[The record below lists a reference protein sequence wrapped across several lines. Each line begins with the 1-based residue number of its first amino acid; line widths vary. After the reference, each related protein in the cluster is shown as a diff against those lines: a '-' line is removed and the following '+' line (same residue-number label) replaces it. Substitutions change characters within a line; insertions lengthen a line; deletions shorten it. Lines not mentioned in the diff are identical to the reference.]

1 MSEWTISLHAI
12 ICINMLLV
20 LLLAGTS
27 FAVIEDPYV
36 SRRERIIMLIV
47 CLLSLTLVIQSQLDY
62 MVAEGQIDTGDKLSL
77 IRTLL
82 GIYGYSV
89 RPVILVLFIALTG
102 TDRKMWICWILTG
115 INAILYATSLFG
127 LDITFQINEA
137 GYFFRGPLG
146 FTCFILSFLFLVDL
160 LYRSYK
166 YYTKVRRFDVV
177 IPVFNVAVIL
187 AASMG
192 DMTEK
197 VNPPI
202 PYLTAA
208 IVACSLFYYLWIH
221 IRLVREHERSLLAE
235 QRIQIMISQIQPH
248 FLYNTLS
255 TIQAL
260 CRKDPETAARTVE
273 KFGDYLRQNLASLS
287 QADLIPFRKELE
299 HTRIYTEIELLMFP
313 NIRIEYHTD
322 DNRFL
327 LPALTIQPLVE
338 NSIRHGV
345 RGMKDGC
352 VWITT
357 RKDGDF
363 HEIVIED
370 NGKGFDTDK
379 EFEPGRSHIGIKNV
393 RERVEKMCGGTLN
406 VVSEI
411 GKGTTIT
418 IRIPV
423 RKETA

>member
-1 MSEWTISLHAI
+1 MSDWNVNFHTII
-12 ICINMLLV
+12 VINMLLV
-20 LLLAGTS
+20 LLLAGTA
-27 FAVIEDPYV
+27 FAAADNPFIG
-36 SRRERIIMLIV
+36 RREKGIMFLI
-47 CLLSLTLVIQSQLDY
+47 CLLGLTVLIQGQLDY
-62 MVAEGQIDTGDKLSL
+62 MVSQGYADVGDRLPMV
-77 IRTLL
+77 RTVL

-89 RPVILVLFIALTG
+89 RPAILMLFIYLIGPARRL
-102 TDRKMWICWILTG
+102 WIGWVLTG
-115 INAILYATSLFG
+115 INCLIYVTSLFG
-127 LDITFQINEA
+127 SDIAFSIGND
-137 GYFFRGPLG
+137 GNFRRGPLG
-146 FTCFILSFLFLVDL
+146 YVCFILSFLL
-160 LYRSYK
+160 LAVLLIRSLGHYSH
-166 YYTKVRRFDVV
+166 VHRFEFI
-177 IPVFNVAVIL
+177 IPVFNVAVII
-187 AASMG
+187 AASVA
-192 DMTEK
+192 DMTESF
-197 VNPPI
+197 NPPI
-202 PYLTAA
+202 SYLTAA
-208 IVACSLFYYLWIH
+208 IVACSLFYYIWVR
-221 IRLVREHERSLLAE
+221 IRIENEHEKSLLAE

-260 CRKDPETAARTVE
+260 CSKDPETAARTVE

-357 RKDGDF
+357 RKDGDC

>member
-1 MSEWTISLHAI
+1 MSEWTTSLHAI

-27 FAVIEDPYV
+27 FAIVEDPYMG
-36 SRRERIIMLIV
+36 RREKVIMLIV
-47 CLLSLTLVIQSQLDY
+47 CLLALSLVVQCQLDY
-62 MVAEGQIDTGDKLSL
+62 MIDRGTVDPGSRSVFV
-77 IRTLL
+77 RTLVDV
-82 GIYGYSV
+82 YGYSV
-89 RPVILVLFIALTG
+89 RPAILVLFIALTG
-102 TDRKMWICWILTG
+102 SSRRLWIFWSVVALNFLI
-115 INAILYATSLFG
+115 YASSLFG
-127 LDITFQINEA
+127 A
-137 GYFFRGPLG
+137 GLAFRIGEDGSFSRGPLG
-146 FTCFILSFLFLVDL
+146 YACFVISFVLILDL
-160 LYRSYK
+160 LYRSFSQFMR
-166 YYTKVRRFDVV
+166 VRRFDIV
-177 IPVFNVAVIL
+177 IPVFIVLVIL
-187 AASMG
+187 AASIG
-192 DMTEK
+192 DMTED

-202 PYLTAA
+202 TYLAAA

-260 CRKDPETAARTVE
+260 CSKDPETAARTVE

-287 QADLIPFRKELE
+287 QSDLIPFRKEIE

-313 NIRIEYHTD
+313 NIRVEYHTD

-345 RGMKDGC
+345 RGKKDGLVC
-352 VWITT
+352 ITT

-393 RERVEKMCGGTLN
+393 RERVEKMCGGTLD
-406 VVSEI
+406 VESEI
-411 GKGTTIT
+411 GKGTTVT